1 MQENMVSEIS
11 EGILKGIVIHAVGDI
26 VKKVCNYVYL
36 LEHRMHALSMA
47 SEMQFYFGIS
57 IPAIIYF
64 FRCLSHHQNLVQKRK
79 RLCICF

>member
-11 EGILKGIVIHAVGDI
+11 EGILKEIGIHAVGDI

-47 SEMQFYFGIS
+47 SEM
-57 IPAIIYF
+57 
-64 FRCLSHHQNLVQKRK
+64 
-79 RLCICF
+79 